1 MVLLSSQIIVITGN
15 LSGNMMMNLNK
26 DLYLPLTKVNKN
38 INGFDSIQPLESII
52 INQHE
57 VILHWI
63 VAKIPSTLEWN

>member
-1 MVLLSSQIIVITGN
+1 
-15 LSGNMMMNLNK
+15 MNLNK

-38 INGFDSIQPLESII
+38 INSFDSILTLESII

-63 VAKIPSTLEWN
+63 LAKMLSILEWN